1 MMKIQLNG
9 EDKSLNSDSNLYEA
23 IEEWQLLGQNFAIAI
38 NEQFIPKS
46 AYNSTRLSE
55 GDRVELVVPMQGG

>member
-9 EDKSLNSDSNLYEA
+9 EDKSLNANSNLYEA
-23 IEEWQLLGQNFAIAI
+23 IEQWQLSGQNFAVAI

-46 AYNSTRLSE
+46 AYNSTQLSD
-55 GDRVELVVPMQGG
+55 GDRIELVVPMQGG